1 MFVVSTG
8 IAFSRHSLLICSCYF
23 ITRVKK
29 YFQNN
34 KNSTIKK
41 TQQGV
46 YIFLAGAF
54 VVNGSLVRGKLD
66 VGDGG
71 SRNDLVRL
79 GGRRRTGVK
88 HARHTHPQLSPLCTW
103 LWKKYRLLSLLYY
116 SFKILFFFL
125 LPFSFLFASQPGRI
139 KSVCFSFVMLGG
151 KEATRQ
157 RKHHAVTSDWP
168 RPSLLFVFGLLA
180 PPVAADWLTGWL
192 LSFIKGEKK

>member
-8 IAFSRHSLLICSCYF
+8 IAFSRHSLLICSWYF

-116 SFKILFFFL
+116 SFKILFFSFSLSLSFSPRSQDALRVFVFRSWCSAGKRRRGRGNIMLSHPTDLDPVFYLFSACL
-125 LPFSFLFASQPGRI
+125 LL
-139 KSVCFSFVMLGG
+139 L
-151 KEATRQ
+151 
-157 RKHHAVTSDWP
+157 
-168 RPSLLFVFGLLA
+168 SLLT
-180 PPVAADWLTGWL
+180 DWLDGCFRL
-192 LSFIKGEKK
+192 